1 MEKIIRTVCQGSHSE
16 CGVLAHLKDGKVTK
30 VEGDPGH
37 PWSRGFICVKG
48 RAQPQ
53 YLYHPDRLK
62 YPLRRSGKRG
72 DGKWGRISWDEAL
85 DGIVEKLTEIR
96 EKYGPESIATW
107 HGTGPRGPSLPTRL
121 LAPALGSPNTIS
133 TDNHICYVPSV
144 VAETCTVGQSITME
158 RGPDYLSAKC
168 IFVCGGN
175 PMASH
180 PPRGME
186 IVEAKQK
193 NNAKL
198 IVVDPRRTDLASRA
212 DLWLQIRPGTDG
224 ALILGMI
231 HSIIN
236 EELYDKTFV
245 DNWCFGFDRLKG
257 QVKDYP
263 LDRVAE
269 ITWIPSDKI
278 REAVR
283 LYAAIKPAAL
293 HHRVAVEHNINSIQ
307 TERAL
312 TILAAL
318 TGNIDVQG
326 GNLLQMSIEGY
337 ISDGSIF
344 SDKQFGP
351 DPEIEERRIGSRQFP
366 LVAGPEAIMV
376 FVHSGLVTDV
386 LLTDRPYPIKALYCA
401 GANPIVNVMNSKRMW
416 KALERLELH
425 VSTDFFMTPTA
436 ELADYVLPATTWFE
450 RDDCCEG
457 MNCITARQKVVE
469 PLYECWDDM
478 KIAIELV
485 KRISWAHRRIIP
497 WKDVDE
503 FNEWKIN
510 GTGLTFNEF
519 KEQGYIVVPPKYRKY
534 EEGGFRTP
542 TGRVELYSTILE
554 RHGYDPLPGFKEP
567 PESPASTPELM
578 HDYPLILITGGRHIE
593 YFHSEG
599 RQIPALR
606 KRVPDP
612 IIEIHPETAGNENI
626 KDGEWLWLETP
637 RAKGE
642 RVKLKARLNPA
653 IDPRVVSA
661 DHGWWFPEKPAP
673 EHGCFDSNVNVVLS
687 FDPPL
692 EPIVGAVPTRGT
704 LCRIYRHSAK
714 GTTQ

>member
-16 CGVLAHLKDGKVTK
+16 CGILVHLKDGQVTR

-62 YPLRRSGKRG
+62 YPLRRSGERG
-72 DGKWGRISWDEAL
+72 NGKWERISWDEAL

-96 EKYGPESIATW
+96 ERYGPESIATW
-107 HGTGPRGPSLPTRL
+107 HGTGPRGSSLPTRL
-121 LAPALGSPNTIS
+121 LAPALGSPNAIS

-193 NNAKL
+193 NNTKL
-198 IVVDPRRTDLASRA
+198 IVVDPRRTDLAGRA
-212 DLWLQIRPGTDG
+212 DLWLQIRPGTDA

-236 EELYDKTFV
+236 EGLYDKEFIGK
-245 DNWCFGFDRLKG
+245 WCFGFDRLKER
-257 QVKDYP
+257 VKEYP

-269 ITWIPSDKI
+269 ITWIPSDTI

-283 LYAAIKPAAL
+283 LYATTKPAAL

-312 TILAAL
+312 TILTAL
-318 TGNIDVQG
+318 TGNIDVKG
-326 GNLLQMSIEGY
+326 GNLLQMRMDGY
-337 ISDGSIF
+337 RSDGSIF
-344 SDKQFGP
+344 SDKRFRP
-351 DPEIEERRIGSRQFP
+351 DPEAEARRIGSRQFP
-366 LVAGPEAIMV
+366 LVSGPEAIMT
-376 FVHSGLVTDV
+376 FVHSGLVTEV
-386 LLTDRPYPIKALYCA
+386 LLTGRPYPVKAIYCA
-401 GANPIVNVMNSKRMW
+401 GANPTVNVMNSKRMW

-425 VSTDFFMTPTA
+425 VVADFFMTPTA

-457 MNCITARQKVVE
+457 MNCISARQKAIE

-485 KRISWAHRRIIP
+485 KRIPWAHRRIIP
-497 WKDVDE
+497 WEDVEE
-503 FNEWKIN
+503 FNEWKLK
-510 GTGLTFNEF
+510 GTGLTFSEF
-519 KEQGYIVVPPKYRKY
+519 KEKGYIVVPPKYRKY
-534 EEGGFRTP
+534 EGEGFRTP
-542 TGRVELYSTILE
+542 TGKVELYSTVLE
-554 RHGYDPLPGFKEP
+554 KHGYDPLPGFKEP
-567 PESPASTPELM
+567 PESPVSTPELM

-599 RQIPALR
+599 RQIPSLR

-612 IIEIHPETAGNENI
+612 IIEIHPETAAKFNI
-626 KDGEWLWLETP
+626 EKGDWVWLETP
-637 RAKGE
+637 RGRGE
-642 RVKLKARLNPA
+642 RVKLKARMNPS
-653 IDPRVVSA
+653 IDPRVVNA

-692 EPIVGAVPTRGT
+692 EPVVGAVPTRGT
-704 LCRIYRHSAK
+704 LCRIYK
-714 GTTQ
+714 EPV